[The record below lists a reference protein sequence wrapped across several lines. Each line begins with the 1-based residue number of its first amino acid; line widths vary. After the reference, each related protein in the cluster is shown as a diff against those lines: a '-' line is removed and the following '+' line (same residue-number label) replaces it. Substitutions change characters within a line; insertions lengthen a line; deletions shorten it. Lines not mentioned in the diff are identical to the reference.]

1 MERRADELQGDHPLF
16 YIRISLSV
24 MLRYP
29 CVRACARLSV
39 GGTGGHLYIGLS
51 SAAVALSLAFYGVV

>member
-1 MERRADELQGDHPLF
+1 MERRADELQGDYPLF
-16 YIRISLSV
+16 YIRISV

-29 CVRACARLSV
+29 CVCACARLSA

-51 SAAVALSLAFYGVV
+51 SAAVVLSLAFYGIV